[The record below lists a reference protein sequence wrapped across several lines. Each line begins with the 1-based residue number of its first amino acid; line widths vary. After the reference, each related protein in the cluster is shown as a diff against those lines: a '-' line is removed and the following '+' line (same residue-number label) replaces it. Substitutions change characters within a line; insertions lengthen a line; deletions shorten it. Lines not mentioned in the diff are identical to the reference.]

1 MNLALLAAA
10 ATGVQVGAATVASR
24 FLVGEIAPL
33 TLALLRYAIGAACLV
48 PVTLWLARRHAGP
61 GRPSTGHSPVRGS
74 AVRDWAVMALLG
86 IGQFGLLI
94 AALNYGLKTVDAARA
109 AMIFSLFPLMTLLL
123 SAALGRERLTVRLLG
138 GVVLAI
144 AGVVVA
150 LAPKMAA
157 GHAGSSAILHA
168 AHYGIRPWG
177 GPAGSWLG
185 EIAVLVSAAIGAVC
199 SVLYRPYLQRY
210 PVLQVSSFSMVASV
224 LFLAVAAL
232 SESWPM
238 RVAAISPS
246 AWGVVLFIGVSS
258 AVGYWWWLYALRH
271 ESATRVTV
279 FLALNP
285 LTAAALGHWLLHEP
299 LDRWIGIAVGLI
311 AAGLWLATRPPPA
324 TGAE

>member
-1 MNLALLAAA
+1 MNLALIAAA

-24 FLVGEIAPL
+24 FLVGEIPPL
-33 TLALLRYAIGAACLV
+33 TLALLRYTIGAACLV
-48 PVTLWLARRHAGP
+48 PVTLWLAHRHPAARPPPGATGRSRASVAG
-61 GRPSTGHSPVRGS
+61 
-74 AVRDWAVMALLG
+74 DWCVMALLG

-109 AMIFSLFPLMTLLL
+109 AMIFSLSPLMTLLL
-123 SAALGRERLTVRLLG
+123 SAALGRERLSLGLLG
-138 GVVLAI
+138 GVMLAI

-150 LAPKMAA
+150 LAPKMVAV
-157 GHAGSSAILHA
+157 HAGSWI
-168 AHYGIRPWG
+168 
-177 GPAGSWLG
+177 G
-185 EIAVLVSAAIGAVC
+185 EIAVLVSAAISAVC

-210 PVLQVSSFSMVASV
+210 PVLQVSSFAMVASV

-232 SESWPM
+232 SESWPLLL
-238 RVAAISPS
+238 AAIDPAS
-246 AWGVVLFIGVSS
+246 WGIVVFIGLSS

-311 AAGLWLATRPPPA
+311 AAGLWLATRTPPPMA
-324 TGAE
+324 AE